1 MMPSMRA
8 LLCACLLVVAC
19 KSDKA
24 APAAT
29 EKKSES
35 SQTAHGGPT
44 PALPD
49 TPESQRGERPH
60 LANEPEPR
68 NWNDPTMRERMEER
82 RAARE
87 KALDTNHDGVVSPEE
102 RRARLKPMVDRLDTN
117 GDGKLTPEEL
127 SAAQGHMQFG
137 DPAAID
143 TDHNGE
149 ISLSELDT
157 AVTQRR
163 AEMRAKWRGRNGGS
177 ADVGSGQ

>member
-1 MMPSMRA
+1 MMPTMRA

-35 SQTAHGGPT
+35 SAQTTHSGPA
-44 PALPD
+44 PGLPD
-49 TPESQRGERPH
+49 TPESRRGERPH

-68 NWNDPTMRERMEER
+68 DWSDPDLRARMEER

-102 RRARLKPMVDRLDTN
+102 RQARLKPMVERLDTN
-117 GDGKLTPEEL
+117 GDGKLTPDEL
-127 SAAQGHMQFG
+127 AAAQGRMQFG

-149 ISLSELDT
+149 ISLSELDA

-163 AEMRAKWRGRNGGS
+163 EEMRAKWRGRNGGS
-177 ADVGSGQ
+177 ADVGP